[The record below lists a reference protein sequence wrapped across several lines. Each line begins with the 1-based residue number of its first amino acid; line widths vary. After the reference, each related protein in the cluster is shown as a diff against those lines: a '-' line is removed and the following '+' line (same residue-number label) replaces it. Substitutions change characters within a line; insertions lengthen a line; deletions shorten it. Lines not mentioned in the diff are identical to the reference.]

1 MLSVELSWCGWFV
14 PESDGLEKLPQ
25 AMRWAI
31 RYDGSRWFT
40 VRAKQQQARLEEKV
54 EQQQQRKGMMGK
66 TLVSELKE
74 SI

>member
-1 MLSVELSWCGWFV
+1 
-14 PESDGLEKLPQ
+14 
-25 AMRWAI
+25 MRWAI

-40 VRAKQQQARLEEKV
+40 VGAKQQARLEEKV